1 VNAARHCPLEAEIV
15 ARHQE
20 SPSIF
25 SLTLRLTDPAA
36 ARAYRFSPGQFNMLY
51 LYGSGEI
58 PISIVSDPDLPERL
72 VHTLR
77 DVGRVSHGFSRLH
90 PGERIGLRGPYGSGW
105 PLEAVRGHDVMLV
118 TGGLGC
124 APVVSVID
132 YILRRRKEYG
142 RLFILQGVK
151 HSDDLIWRERYD
163 AWARQEAIQ
172 VLLAADV
179 ARESWHGL
187 TGPITVLIEQAR
199 FDPRRTI
206 VMMCGP
212 ERMMTACTRLLAR
225 RGLPDEAIW
234 VSLERN
240 MQCAIG
246 QCGHCQFGAR
256 FVCRDGP
263 VFSYAAVRE
272 LLAVKGF

>member
-1 VNAARHCPLEAEIV
+1 VNAVRHCPLEAQITE
-15 ARHQE
+15 RRQE
-20 SPSIF
+20 SPTIF
-25 SLTLRLTDPAA
+25 SMTLRLTDDAA
-36 ARAYRFSPGQFNMLY
+36 ARGYRFSPGQFNMLY
-51 LYGSGEI
+51 LPGRGEI
-58 PISIVSDPDLPERL
+58 PISIVSDPDQPQRL
-72 VHTLR
+72 THTIR
-77 DVGRVSHGFSRLH
+77 DVGPVSHGLSRLR
-90 PGERIGLRGPYGSGW
+90 PGERIGLRGPYGRGW
-105 PLEAVRGHDVMLV
+105 PLQAVRGRDVMLV

-124 APVVSVID
+124 APVVSVIN
-132 YILRRRKEYG
+132 YILRRRADYG

-163 AWARQEAIQ
+163 AWARQPGIK

-179 ARESWHGL
+179 ARENWHGL

-199 FDPRRTI
+199 FDTGRTV

-212 ERMMTACTRLLAR
+212 ERMMTACVRLIRR
-225 RGLPDEAIW
+225 RGLPDEAVW
-234 VSLERN
+234 VSMERN
-240 MQCAIG
+240 MQCAVG

-263 VFSYAAVRE
+263 VFNYAEVRD